1 MGESGWQILDISMC
15 AVKQKQSKETKAKQA
30 KTEKWRQKI
39 QGYGKM
45 DLSRNLGKVC
55 AGKKQNVE
63 MHEEKA
69 EREEKSSY
77 KSQGRGT

>member
-1 MGESGWQILDISMC
+1 MC
-15 AVKQKQSKETKAKQA
+15 SKNKNKKQKKSKKTKQA
-30 KTEKWRQKI
+30 KTEKWRKRI
-39 QGYGKM
+39 QVYGDM
-45 DLSRNLGKVC
+45 ELSRTLGKIY

-77 KSQGRGT
+77 KSRGRGT